1 MHHDLIAAVNRK
13 AIFGAVVLEQAAADI
28 NPFLKFVFRLTGLT
42 AFSNPHFII
51 FQGREAAVIVFR
63 IAEVDHQRAG
73 DLTVQPIGIL
83 AATTS
88 DDRPFLFAIEAQALA
103 VRCRKFTVMR
113 RSIR

>member
-51 FQGREAAVIVFR
+51 FQGREAAVSSPLVMYQFVVEFLEPVVSYS
-63 IAEVDHQRAG
+63 APGVAG
-73 DLTVQPIGIL
+73 CDCT
-83 AATTS
+83 A
-88 DDRPFLFAIEAQALA
+88 
-103 VRCRKFTVMR
+103 
-113 RSIR
+113 